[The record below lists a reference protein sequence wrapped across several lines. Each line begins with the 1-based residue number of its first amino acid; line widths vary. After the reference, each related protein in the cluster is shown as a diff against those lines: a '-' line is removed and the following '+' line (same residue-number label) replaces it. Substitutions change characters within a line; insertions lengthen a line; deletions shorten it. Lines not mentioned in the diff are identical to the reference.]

1 MRIKPGKPKKF
12 HKLCFKIREGPE
24 DWQSRNALQGT
35 GKSEGSEK

>member
-12 HKLCFKIREGPE
+12 HKLCFKISEGPE